1 MVTPGLTTH
10 RMRVISDIRSLL
22 SARAVYSVSGSEPG
36 LGWLSDCIIVIAV
49 LLMMPRLACPH
60 SVSARIKINRMNQTL
75 GTYRLCSSPRSQ
87 ENLLP
92 RNRNPIWQ
100 NSYKHTGSTQSIDQ
114 VSLVLL
120 DELSVEVC
128 SHPLV
133 IVQRTL
139 RDGQVMACNVM
150 LQSDA
155 SWGKMINLSVAIV
168 RNIVIQ
174 SQRCGDII

>member
-1 MVTPGLTTH
+1 MFQSLKPREFLTKKQKSKLTK
-10 RMRVISDIRSLL
+10 ISLNTKP
-22 SARAVYSVSGSEPG
+22 Y
-36 LGWLSDCIIVIAV
+36 
-49 LLMMPRLACPH
+49 
-60 SVSARIKINRMNQTL
+60 
-75 GTYRLCSSPRSQ
+75 
-87 ENLLP
+87 
-92 RNRNPIWQ
+92 
-100 NSYKHTGSTQSIDQ
+100 GSTPSIDQ

-120 DELSVEVC
+120 EEVSVEVC

-133 IVQRTL
+133 IVQHTW